1 MRAHRTTG
9 RMEPPRLIHNNT
21 WDTTMTYLKLTAI
34 ALALASS
41 PAFGGIAYTIPTSNT
56 TVTFG
61 GYFNAGT
68 HQRRGDQAD
77 WENIFTQQSAADFYQ
92 SVAGN
97 PSYGAAA
104 VANARAA
111 YERTL
116 AANPY
121 WENLNTSLSDIYFR
135 MQLSAEQKVS
145 DELKVF
151 AFYERDFRT
160 QRVEDSDDDVTR
172 RAFIGLDGTF
182 GQVRFGRDESA
193 MDYVRELLYM
203 PIEKDNQEFHVLVQP
218 ISAMGRHDNSLIY
231 SYDAGRFAV
240 TVGAAFKSERDF
252 VSESSQSVSAR
263 FIAAPGLTLAAGY
276 VGGQLKTD
284 TEGNIVQP
292 NLTFLGLSAY
302 DVGTAFKPVAYNP
315 SFKLDQRQVNI
326 GASYKVGRMS
336 VGGTVFSAKYKLKV
350 HGEDAN
356 RATVGHGD
364 AFDLRGGQASVR
376 YQFSD
381 KFSVAALYT
390 KSENKTNDFSIL
402 NTTSV
407 SMVYN
412 LTPQTLFYGTLGRN
426 NADASHATIGNVGI
440 RFGF

>member
-1 MRAHRTTG
+1 MK
-9 RMEPPRLIHNNT
+9 
-21 WDTTMTYLKLTAI
+21 YLKLTTV
-34 ALALASS
+34 ALALISS
-41 PAFGGIAYTIPTSNT
+41 SAFAGITYTIPGSET

-77 WENIFTQQSAADFYQ
+77 WKNIFAQQSAADFYQ

-97 PSYGAAA
+97 PSYSAAQ
-104 VANARAA
+104 VANARTA

-172 RAFIGLDGTF
+172 RAFIGLDGKY
-182 GQVRFGRDESA
+182 GEVRFGRDESA

-231 SYDAGRFAV
+231 NYDADRFAI

-252 VSESSQSVSAR
+252 VSESSQSVSAK
-263 FIAAPGLTLAAGY
+263 FVPAPGLTLAAGF

-292 NLTFLGLSAY
+292 DLTFLGLSTY
-302 DVGTAFKPVAYNP
+302 DVSTVFKPVAYNP
-315 SFKLDQRQVNI
+315 SFKLDQQQVNI
-326 GASYKVGRMS
+326 GASYRVGRLS
-336 VGGTVFSAKYKLKV
+336 LGGTIFSAKYKLKV
-350 HGEDAN
+350 YGEDAN
-356 RATVGHGD
+356 RAIVGQRD
-364 AFDLRGGQASVR
+364 EFELRGGQASVR
-376 YQFSD
+376 YQFND

-390 KSENKTNDFSIL
+390 KSENKTNDFSIF

-412 LTPQTLFYGTLGRN
+412 LTPQTLFYGTVGRN
-426 NADASHATIGNVGI
+426 NADASHATIGNLGV